1 MSKRK
6 IKARKLKSPLWQ
18 DLIYLAFV
26 LVAPVI
32 ITCIELFE
40 SDSRFFKITFASVGA
55 IFVTYIIIK
64 KYILNGRIEKLKT
77 EIQLLE
83 HDYAVK
89 SGDED
94 YTIAKW
100 KNCQLKVYVYNAI
113 MVLLAMV
120 LIYLFVTALAEGLI
134 EFKGAII
141 LILLFVLVGMAFKAC
156 TFVRGVYIS
165 LEDDS
170 EEDN

>member
-1 MSKRK
+1 MAKQK
-6 IKARKLKSPLWQ
+6 VKARKLKSPLWQ
-18 DLIYLAFV
+18 DLIYLA
-26 LVAPVI
+26 LIMVAPIV

-40 SDSRFFKITFASVGA
+40 SHSSLFKISFASVGA

-64 KYILNGRIEKLKT
+64 RYVLNSRIEKLKT

-89 SGDED
+89 SGDEN
-94 YTIAKW
+94 YTVAKW
-100 KNCQLKVYVYNAI
+100 KNCQLKVYLYNAI
-113 MVLLAMV
+113 VVLLAMV

-141 LILLFVLVGMAFKAC
+141 LILLFVLLGMVFKVC
-156 TFVRGVYIS
+156 TFVRGVYVEM
-165 LEDDS
+165 EDDS